1 MMELVTL
8 LSYILFSYGITTML
22 IYFNGPFDIIEYFRK
37 TVNAIHPKLGELF
50 QCPFCLSTWIG
61 GLFSIINYLWI
72 PIKITPFNMILAGSG
87 LWWLIIPMDS
97 FLTCGTV
104 WLLHVLDE
112 YLENNSKT
120 YEDQ

>member
-37 TVNAIHPKLGELF
+37 TMNAIHTKLGELF

>member
-37 TVNAIHPKLGELF
+37 TMNAIHPKLGELF

-61 GLFSIINYLWI
+61 GLFSLINYLWI

>member
-8 LSYILFSYGITTML
+8 LSYILLSYGITTML
-22 IYFNGPFDIIEYFRK
+22 IYFNGPFDIIEYFRQ
-37 TVNAIHPKLGELF
+37 TMNASHPKLGELF

-61 GLFSIINYLWI
+61 GLVSIINYLWI

-120 YEDQ
+120 YED

>member
-37 TVNAIHPKLGELF
+37 TMNAIHPKFGELF

>member
-1 MMELVTL
+1 MMELVIL

-37 TVNAIHPKLGELF
+37 TMNAIHPKLGELF

>member
-37 TVNAIHPKLGELF
+37 TMNAIHPKLGELF

>member
-37 TVNAIHPKLGELF
+37 TMNAIHPKLGELF

-112 YLENNSKT
+112 YLENNYKT

>member
-37 TVNAIHPKLGELF
+37 TMYAIHPKLGELF